1 MAVYTYP
8 PVTIDTTGLA
18 TETKQD
24 TIITELEAVNTE
36 LDSQS
41 TTLTSIDGKDFA
53 TETTLSSI
61 DSKDFATQ
69 TTLIA
74 LLAELALKADL
85 TETQPV
91 SQSSQPLPTGAATE
105 VTVSASD
112 SKLSD
117 LNARLGGSLAPV
129 EHDELEITYVTAG
142 NGIGEIE
149 TVIYKLATATVATLT
164 LSYDASNRLI
174 GVVKS

>member
-18 TETKQD
+18 TEANQAL
-24 TIITELEAVNTE
+24 IITELEAVNTE

-53 TETTLSSI
+53 TQTTLASLEA
-61 DSKDFATQ
+61 KDFATQ
-69 TTLIA
+69 TTLAA
-74 LLAELALKADL
+74 LLVELALKADL

-105 VTVSASD
+105 TTLAAAD
-112 SKLSD
+112 AKLND

-129 EHDELEITYVTAG
+129 EHDELEITYVAAG
-142 NGIGEIE
+142 NGAGEIE
-149 TVIYKLATATVATLT
+149 TVVYKLATATVNTLT
-164 LSYDASNRLI
+164 LSYDASNRLT